1 MRPLDAILFDLGGTL
16 DGSHGWRERFHR
28 LLPGA
33 GITCSRDHRAAA
45 FDYAESRTHAEPAM
59 ATSELRRLVTCHVGW
74 QLEFLGGTHPAGA
87 VAQIVDSFIAAVYEA
102 AAVNRAVLAELARC
116 GFKLGVVSNGCGNTA
131 GLCEEYGYAEALAVT
146 VDSHQF
152 GAAKPDPS
160 IFRHALSLIGC
171 APERTAFVG
180 DSLDRDIKPA
190 KALGMHTFWI
200 AGRDVRLAPRADAI
214 LDSVAELPAAL
225 DQWSA

>member
-1 MRPLDAILFDLGGTL
+1 
-16 DGSHGWRERFHR
+16 
-28 LLPGA
+28 
-33 GITCSRDHRAAA
+33 
-45 FDYAESRTHAEPAM
+45 M
-59 ATSELRRLVTCHVGW
+59 ATSELRQMVTRHVGW
-74 QLEFLGGTHPAGA
+74 QLEFLGHRHPAGA
-87 VAQIVDSFIAAVYEA
+87 AAQIVDSFIADVLDA

-131 GLCEEYGYAEALAVT
+131 GLCEEYGYAGTLDVM
-146 VDSHQF
+146 VDSHRF
-152 GAAKPDPS
+152 GAKKPDLS
-160 IFRHALSLIGC
+160 IFRHALSVIGS

-180 DSLDRDIKPA
+180 DSLARDIEPA

-225 DQWSA
+225 AQWSA

>member
-16 DGSHGWRERFHR
+16 DGRHGWRDRFHR
-28 LLPGA
+28 LLHGA
-33 GITCSRDHRAAA
+33 GIASSRDQRAAA
-45 FDYAESRTHAEPAM
+45 FDYAESRSHAEPAM
-59 ATSELRRLVTCHVGW
+59 ATSELRHMLTHHVGW
-74 QLEFLGGTHPAGA
+74 QLEFLGRYPAAA
-87 VAQIVDSFIAAVYEA
+87 VAQIVDSFIADVYEA
-102 AAVNRAVLAELARC
+102 AAVNRSVLTELARG

-131 GLCEEYGYAEALAVT
+131 GLCVEYGYADTLAVM

-160 IFRHALSLIGC
+160 IFRHALSLIGS

-225 DQWSA
+225 DRWSA

>member
-16 DGSHGWRERFHR
+16 DGRHGWRDRFHR
-28 LLPGA
+28 LLPYT
-33 GITCSRDHRAAA
+33 GISCSRDHRAAA
-45 FDYAESRTHAEPAM
+45 FDYAESRSHGEPSM
-59 ATSELRRLVTCHVGW
+59 ASAELRQMVTCHISW
-74 QLEFLGGTHPAGA
+74 QLEFLGRRPAAGS
-87 VAQIVDSFIAAVYEA
+87 VAQVVDSFIADVYEA
-102 AAVNRAVLAELARC
+102 AAVNREVLTELARC

-131 GLCEEYGYAEALAVT
+131 GLCEEYGYADNLAVM
-146 VDSHQF
+146 VDSQRF

-160 IFRHALSLIGC
+160 IFRHALSLIGSI
-171 APERTAFVG
+171 PERTAFVG

-225 DQWSA
+225 DRWSA